1 MCLSPSPQR
10 VFVDVGL
17 HFHVEME
24 IDEALRWIDLK
35 LPALQLRVQ
44 TCKQQAAMIQSKI
57 KVVYEGIA
65 ELMQLQQQQKPQRQ
79 IY

>member
-1 MCLSPSPQR
+1 

-17 HFHVEME
+17 NFHVELE
-24 IDEALRWIDLK
+24 LSEALQWIDLK
-35 LPALQLRVQ
+35 LPTLEQRVQ

-65 ELMQLQQQQKPQRQ
+65 ELMQLQEQAKPQRQ
-79 IY
+79 IF